1 MLQVGKEGK
10 LYIFMKKYLKMK
22 SVQKN
27 ILRYVR
33 PSRPAAKKIKKLTR

>member
-1 MLQVGKEGK
+1 MPQVGNEGK

-22 SVQKN
+22 SVQKK

-33 PSRPAAKKIKKLTR
+33 PSRPAGKKKLKI